1 MDQDHLLTFNSRGT
15 ILFVRIGQM
24 LLPLWMVLLLI
35 GDHSV
40 LTWII
45 TLGGLVLW
53 EALMYSM
60 VFATLNDSGLR
71 YRRWGKW
78 QQMRW
83 SEMEYGG
90 PGLIGFTRVKLRGR
104 PLLTRYL
111 LLRNPKQKDCE
122 MHLSEI
128 NRFEAALQPP
138 SGRTN

>member
-1 MDQDHLLTFNSRGT
+1 
-15 ILFVRIGQM
+15 M

-90 PGLIGFTRVKLRGR
+90 PGLIGFTRVKLRVD
-104 PLLTRYL
+104 LY
-111 LLRNPKQKDCE
+111 
-122 MHLSEI
+122 
-128 NRFEAALQPP
+128 
-138 SGRTN
+138 